1 MSWLEF
7 NRNRYIGRV
16 IMTSKAE
23 FQLPLTNMPS
33 GVHNGRVSS
42 VERRSAGGAPPPATF
57 SFQQQGDELA
67 KYDLMRGN
75 WEETP
80 LSNTFFGVA
89 NINNLQNRIIE
100 EVYRRSGAKQWR
112 IDKQDVNEL
121 KIIMRSM
128 FYQYARNLPTD
139 IQGQV
144 DELNNIVIEWA
155 VPRIMSEVQQHL
167 FYLNDIDKMPVPLA
181 RPVLLTRAGTKS
193 LPYNNFM

>member
-1 MSWLEF
+1 
-7 NRNRYIGRV
+7 
-16 IMTSKAE
+16 MTSKPDFE
-23 FQLPLTNMPS
+23 LPLTNMPA
-33 GVHNGRVSS
+33 GPNNGRVVFAS
-42 VERRSAGGAPPPATF
+42 RPSAGGGGPPPATF
-57 SFQQQGDELA
+57 GFQQQGDELA

-80 LSNTFFGVA
+80 LSDTFFGVR
-89 NINNLQNRIIE
+89 NIDFLQNRIIE
-100 EVYRRSGAKQWR
+100 EVYRRSGNKQWK

-144 DELNNIVIEWA
+144 EELNNIVIEWA
-155 VPRIMSEVQQHL
+155 VPRIMSEIQHHIY
-167 FYLNDIDKMPVPLA
+167 YLNDIDKMPVPLA

-193 LPYNNFM
+193 LPYNPLM

>member
-1 MSWLEF
+1 
-7 NRNRYIGRV
+7 
-16 IMTSKAE
+16 MTSKPE

-155 VPRIMSEVQQHL
+155 VPRIMSEVQHYL
-167 FYLNDIDKMPVPLA
+167 YYLNDINKLPVPME
-181 RPVLLTRAGTKS
+181 RPVLMTRTGTKS
-193 LPYNNFM
+193 KPYGPLM